1 MDSWRASYL
10 HETIATFE
18 QYEKWAN
25 DALAQL
31 EEDKAFFQRLGPRSH
46 SIAITVK
53 HVAGNL
59 RSRWKNFLTEDGEK
73 PDRHRD
79 QEFEILPK
87 DSRLALMQAWKEAWT
102 IFYDELG
109 ELKPEDLEKTIT
121 IRSEPMSVIKAIQ
134 RSLAHTAYHAGQI
147 LYLCRLLKEG
157 EWKWITIAP
166 GESDKYNNKMASVRP

>member
-10 HETIATFE
+10 QETIATFQ

-31 EEDKAFFQRLGPRSH
+31 EEDKAFFQVLGPRSH
-46 SIAITVK
+46 SVAITIK

-79 QEFEILPK
+79 QEFEILPS
-87 DSRLALMQAWKEAWT
+87 DSRLSLMQAWKEAWT
-102 IFYDELG
+102 IFYYELG

-121 IRSEPMSVIKAIQ
+121 IRSESMSVIKAIQ
-134 RSLAHTAYHAGQI
+134 RSLAHMAYHAGQI

-166 GESDKYNNKMASVRP
+166 GESDKYNKDTASVRP